1 MGTDYCEIKRK
12 IWRATRDA
20 NILASPELSR
30 QAKML
35 YVEISEYF
43 KDMEVYT
50 QVYKAEDNE
59 RFVMSDLKNRI
70 DQFLNDNNLQ

>member
-12 IWRATRDA
+12 IQRATQDA

-43 KDMEVYT
+43 KDMEVY
-50 QVYKAEDNE
+50 KAEDNA

-70 DQFLNDNNLQ
+70 EQFLNDNNLQ